1 MTLKSSPAKESV
13 NSVKRQSAEQRKIFA
28 SYRENKINTQNIQI
42 IQKLEKIKS
51 IDNMCFQKMKY
62 K

>member
-1 MTLKSSPAKESV
+1 MILKSSPAKESV
-13 NSVKRQSAEQRKIFA
+13 NSAKRQSVEQRKIFA
-28 SYRENKINTQNIQI
+28 SYRENKINTWNIQI

-62 K
+62 E